1 LPVPRPAEEAPAP
14 RRLLRD
20 VVYDKVFYAIL
31 DGTLELGERLND
43 DELVR
48 WLGVSRT
55 PVREAIAKLA
65 EQGLVD
71 IEANRYTRVVAPT
84 YDDFL
89 GTIRTGY
96 DLWSLVM
103 RRGVP
108 NLTDADRKVVAD
120 LLDKRLASMKKRER
134 EDLANLETLN
144 DTVLAAAANRM
155 LTRLWS
161 ATGPLTSLLFQRAAA
176 QDIFPW
182 ESAEEFT
189 TNLRDAVLAG
199 DGDLAADIVARQP
212 DGFDDFYEAVRAS
225 GIYPQAAR

>member
-1 LPVPRPAEEAPAP
+1 MPVPRPAEETPAP

-71 IEANRYTRVVAPT
+71 IEANRYTRVVAPN
-84 YDDFL
+84 YDEFE

-108 NLTDADRKVVAD
+108 KLSEADRTLVVG
-120 LLDKRLASMKKRER
+120 LLEKRLASMKKRER
-134 EDLANLETLN
+134 EDFTNLEALN
-144 DTVLAAAANRM
+144 DTVLAAASNRM
-155 LTRLWS
+155 LSRLWS

-176 QDIFPW
+176 HEIFPW

-189 TNLRDAVLAG
+189 SNLRDAVAAG

-212 DGFDDFYEAVRAS
+212 DRFGEFYEAVRKS
-225 GIYPQAAR
+225 GIYPSV

>member
-20 VVYDKVFYAIL
+20 VVYDKVFLAIL

-71 IEANRYTRVVAPT
+71 IEANRYTRVVAPSF
-84 YDDFL
+84 DEFQD
-89 GTIRTGY
+89 TIRTGY
-96 DLWSLVM
+96 DLWALVM

-108 NLTDADRKVVAD
+108 KLSDDDRALVAD
-120 LLDKRLASMKKRER
+120 LLGKRVTSMQKQQR
-134 EDLANLETLN
+134 EDLANLGALN
-144 DTVLAAAANRM
+144 DTVLAAASSRM
-155 LTRLWS
+155 LSRLWS
-161 ATGPLTSLLFQRAAA
+161 VTGPLTSLLFQRAAA
-176 QDIFPW
+176 KDIFPW
-182 ESAEEFT
+182 ESAEAFT
-189 TNLRDAVLAG
+189 SQLRDAVLAG
-199 DGDLAADIVARQP
+199 DGERAGDLVSKQP
-212 DGFDDFYEAVRAS
+212 DNFDEFYEAVRAS
-225 GIYPQAAR
+225 GIYPA